1 MSDIEPGS
9 RRRQVG
15 LIAAST
21 VSVVAVVAV
30 VALVAHPWRTSAAP
44 GLSAHTTGPAASS
57 GSALVSPATS
67 LPAVSVSAS
76 EPAAPASSPPPTA
89 TASSTTATPTHRPSP
104 TASRVA
110 DDGQINFKA
119 SVQPSP
125 SEVVVGQPVRVTVTV
140 VNAGGTFDRPVVM
153 SFSGTDPSDN
163 VGDAKAPCTAGFGAL
178 SCPITDVRPG
188 SKWAF
193 TFNFIPGPFPAQGH
207 FDDAIYVVFD
217 YTDSHGDQQQTPQ
230 YFAHVMLFDTSPSPS
245 PSPISS
251 GAPSATAGPSAPPTS
266 AQPTS

>member
-1 MSDIEPGS
+1 MPDIESGS
-9 RRRQVG
+9 RRRQIG
-15 LIAAST
+15 FIAASA

-30 VALVAHPWRTSAAP
+30 VALVAHPWRTSAAR
-44 GLSAHTTGPAASS
+44 GLAAHTTGLAASS
-57 GSALVSPATS
+57 GSALVSPTSS

-76 EPAAPASSPPPTA
+76 EPALSAAPASLPPPTA

-110 DDGQINFKA
+110 GDSQLNFKA

-125 SEVVVGQPVRVTVTV
+125 TQVAVGQPVRITVTI
-140 VNAGGTFDRPVVM
+140 VNEGGTFDRPVVM

-163 VGDAKAPCTAGFGAL
+163 VSDAKSPCKAGFGAI
-178 SCPITDVRPG
+178 SCPITDIRPG

-193 TFNFIPGPFPAQGH
+193 TFTFIPGPFPAQGH

-230 YFAHVMLFDTSPSPS
+230 YFAHVLLFDVAPPSSPPS
-245 PSPISS
+245 GVPS
-251 GAPSATAGPSAPPTS
+251 GTPSPSAPPAS